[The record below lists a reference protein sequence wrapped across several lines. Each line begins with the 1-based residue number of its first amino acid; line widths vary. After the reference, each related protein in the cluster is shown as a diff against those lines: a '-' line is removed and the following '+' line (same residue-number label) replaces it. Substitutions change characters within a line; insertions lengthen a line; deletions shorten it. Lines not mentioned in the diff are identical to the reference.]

1 MVWKITAE
9 ELIVRYGDG
18 ERNFAGIELLQSER
32 FLPENPIDL
41 KGVSLRNINLRGA
54 CLRYADLTGAD
65 LTGADLT
72 GAILMEAFLQKATIR
87 DANLES
93 VNLNWSSLHE
103 ADLRGTILSH
113 MNACG
118 AFFCGARTSAFE
130 YAILANADFR
140 DTNIFNS
147 TLCNC
152 GNLIWNTVMSDGTI
166 VVGPQ
171 YGDGR

>member
-9 ELIVRYGDG
+9 ELIIRYGDG

-32 FLPENPIDL
+32 CLPESPIDL

-65 LTGADLT
+65 LTGAVLIEARLER
-72 GAILMEAFLQKATIR
+72 AIVREANWQ
-87 DANLES
+87 S
-93 VNLNWSSLHE
+93 VNLHWSILHE

-113 MNACG
+113 MNATG
-118 AFFCGARTSAFE
+118 AFFCGARIGGFD
-130 YAILANADFR
+130 YAILADADFR
-140 DTNIFNS
+140 DAGIS
-147 TLCNC
+147 KSSLCQC
-152 GNLIWNTVMSDGTI
+152 GNLIWNTTMSDGTI